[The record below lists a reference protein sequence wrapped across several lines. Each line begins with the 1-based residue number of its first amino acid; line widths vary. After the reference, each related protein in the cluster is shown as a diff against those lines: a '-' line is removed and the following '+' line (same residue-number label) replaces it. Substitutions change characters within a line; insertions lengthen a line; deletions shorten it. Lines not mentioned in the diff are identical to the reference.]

1 LATLDEVGGTYFSA
15 VVTIGEIEKETSDRF
30 AQIDCRFKHSEYGV
44 PADFD
49 VEWDRGRVDT
59 EGFAGVLKQF
69 PPQRAFANAFCEFSN
84 LGKDGIEV
92 EASLVVVHLIDEILN
107 SQIDYMCET
116 WNMTKLQSVDP
127 SKRIYLVIPKDSEFF

>member
-1 LATLDEVGGTYFSA
+1 MSSPSVTPAHDTSSATA
-15 VVTIGEIEKETSDRF
+15 VRYL
-30 AQIDCRFKHSEYGV
+30 HH

-49 VEWDRGRVDT
+49 VEWDRRRVDT

-92 EASLVVVHLIDEILN
+92 EASLVVVHPIDEILN

-116 WNMTKLQSVDP
+116 WNMTKLQSADP
-127 SKRIYLVIPKDSEFF
+127 LK